1 MEAFSEEAYQAQL
14 SEKTM
19 RLTYEFAEFTPPEL
33 EVFESPRMHYRMR
46 AEFRVWHDED
56 DLYYIMFD
64 QATKEKLKV
73 ENFPAASK
81 LINDLMPVLI
91 EKIRENDTLRRKIFQ
106 IDFLSSLHG
115 EMLVSLLYHRQLD
128 EAWEA
133 EIAKLKQTLT
143 DAGFP
148 IHFIG
153 RARKQKK
160 VFDQEHVIE
169 KLSVGDRTFTYQQV
183 ENSFT
188 QPNATVATRM
198 LEWAADCTKDSQDH
212 DLLELYCGN
221 GNFSIALAPNFRNV
235 IGTELAKPSV
245 ESAQWNI
252 AANDADNVK
261 IARLSAEEFTQA
273 MNGEREFKRLQQNDI
288 TLDDY
293 NFKTVLV
300 DPPRAGM
307 DAESTRMVQQ
317 YDRIIYISCNP
328 ETLKVNL
335 HTLSETHQITRFALF
350 DQFPYT
356 HHTEA
361 GILLERKP

>member
-1 MEAFSEEAYQAQL
+1 MQPYSEEAYQAQL
-14 SEKTM
+14 SEKVT
-19 RLTYEFAEFTPPEL
+19 RLTEAFAEFVPPEL
-33 EVFESPRMHYRMR
+33 EVFESPRQHYRMR
-46 AEFRVWHDED
+46 AEFRLWHEGD

-64 QATKEKLKV
+64 QATKQKVKV
-73 ENFPAASK
+73 ENFPPASK

-91 EKIRENDTLRRKIFQ
+91 SHIRENTILRNKIFQ

-115 EMLVSLLYHRQLD
+115 EILVSLLYHRQLD
-128 EAWEA
+128 EEWEA
-133 EIAKLKQTLT
+133 KISQLKQALT
-143 DAGFP
+143 EQGFP

-160 VFDQEHVIE
+160 VFSQEHIIE
-169 KLSVGDRTFTYQQV
+169 KLTVGDRTLTYQQV

-188 QPNATVATRM
+188 QPNASVATKM
-198 LEWAADCTKDSQDH
+198 LKWAIDCTKGSQDH

-252 AANDADNVK
+252 AANGADNVK
-261 IARLSAEEFTQA
+261 IARLSAEEFTEA
-273 MNGEREFKRLQQNDI
+273 MQGERTFNRLTQNHI
-288 TLDDY
+288 LLDDY
-293 NFKTVLV
+293 DFKTVLV

-307 DAESTRMVQQ
+307 DDASTRMVQQ
-317 YDRIIYISCNP
+317 YDRIVYISCNP
-328 ETLKVNL
+328 DTLKQNL
-335 HTLSETHQITRFALF
+335 DILGETHQITRFALF

-361 GILLERKP
+361 GILLERK